1 MNNNDAKPNIVGFLC
16 TWCAYTGA
24 DLAGV
29 ARMRIPASLRVV
41 RVMCSGRIDPLFV
54 IKAYLKGADG
64 VMMMGCHPGNC
75 HYQKG
80 NYNARRRFI
89 MLKSIFES
97 LALEPDRLGLWWV
110 SASEGPRY
118 SKVTQEF
125 SEKIEELGTSPLRDE
140 IFL

>member
-1 MNNNDAKPNIVGFLC
+1 MNEQFTPKIVGFLC
-16 TWCAYTGA
+16 NWCAYTGA

-29 ARMRIPASLRVV
+29 ARLKIPPSIRVV

-54 IKAYLKGADG
+54 LKALLKGADG
-64 VMMMGCHPGNC
+64 VMMCCHPGDC

-80 NYNARRRFI
+80 NYSARRRFI
-89 MLKSIFES
+89 LLQNILES
-97 LALEPDRLGLWWV
+97 LTLEPERLILKWV

-118 SKVTQEF
+118 SKVTGEF
-125 SEKIEELGTSPLRDE
+125 TEKIKGIGPSPVREE

>member
-1 MNNNDAKPNIVGFLC
+1 MNEQFIPKIIGFLC
-16 TWCAYTGA
+16 NWCAYTGA

-29 ARMRIPASLRVV
+29 ARLKIPPSLRVV

-54 IKAYLKGADG
+54 LKALLKGADG
-64 VMMMGCHPGNC
+64 VIMMGCHPGDC

-80 NYNARRRFI
+80 NYSARRRFI
-89 MLKSIFES
+89 LLQKILEN
-97 LALEPDRLGLWWV
+97 LALEPERLTLRWV

-118 SKVTQEF
+118 SKVTREF
-125 SEKIEELGTSPLRDE
+125 TEKIKELGPSPVREE

>member
-1 MNNNDAKPNIVGFLC
+1 MNEEYMPKIVGFLC
-16 TWCAYTGA
+16 NWCAYTGA

-29 ARMRIPASLRVV
+29 SRLKIPPSLRVV

-54 IKAYLKGADG
+54 IKAFLKGADG
-64 VMMMGCHPGNC
+64 VMMMGCHPGDC

-89 MLKSIFES
+89 MLQKIFDS
-97 LALEPDRLGLWWV
+97 LSLEPERLSLWWV

-118 SKVTQEF
+118 AQVTGEF
-125 SEKIEELGTSPLRDE
+125 SEKVKKLGPSPVREE

>member
-1 MNNNDAKPNIVGFLC
+1 MNEQFTPKIVGFLC
-16 TWCAYTGA
+16 NWCAYTGA

-29 ARMRIPASLRVV
+29 ARLKIPPSLRVV

-54 IKAYLKGADG
+54 LKALLKGADG
-64 VMMMGCHPGNC
+64 VMMMGCHPGDC

-80 NYNARRRFI
+80 NYSARRRFI
-89 MLKSIFES
+89 LLQNILETLTLEPER
-97 LALEPDRLGLWWV
+97 LALKWV

-118 SKVTQEF
+118 SKVTGEF
-125 SEKIEELGTSPLRDE
+125 TEKIKEIGPSPVREE

>member
-1 MNNNDAKPNIVGFLC
+1 MNNNFTPRIVGFLC
-16 TWCAYTGA
+16 NWCAYTGA

-29 ARMRIPASLRVV
+29 ARLKIPPSLRVI

-54 IKAYLKGADG
+54 IKAFLKGADG
-64 VMMMGCHPGNC
+64 VMMMGCHPGDC

-80 NYNARRRFI
+80 NYSARRRFI
-89 MLKSIFES
+89 LLQTIFKS
-97 LALEPDRLGLWWV
+97 LALESERLGLCWV

-118 SKVTQEF
+118 SGVTQEF
-125 SEKIEELGTSPLRDE
+125 SEKIKKLGPNATREE

>member
-1 MNNNDAKPNIVGFLC
+1 MNEQFIPKIIGFLC
-16 TWCAYTGA
+16 NWCAYTGA

-29 ARMRIPASLRVV
+29 ARLKIPPSLRVV

-54 IKAYLKGADG
+54 LKALLKGADG
-64 VMMMGCHPGNC
+64 VMMMGCHPGDC

-80 NYNARRRFI
+80 NYSARRRFI
-89 MLKSIFES
+89 ILQKILEN
-97 LALEPDRLGLWWV
+97 LALEPERLTLRWV

-118 SKVTQEF
+118 SKATREF
-125 SEKIEELGTSPLRDE
+125 TEKIKELGPSAVREE